1 MKKVLTIISVSVLML
16 TASFLIPDLRT
27 ESANADEKIVYKIE
41 CIVDPND
48 FCIYTIHDQTID
60 IKSGKFVNI
69 IVEDPNDDTH
79 L

>member
-48 FCIYTIHDQTID
+48 VCIYTIYDQILD
-60 IKSGKFVNI
+60 IRTGKFVTI

>member
-27 ESANADEKIVYKIE
+27 ESANADEKTVYKIE

-48 FCIYTIHDQTID
+48 VCIYTIYDKILD
-60 IKSGKFVNI
+60 IRTGKFVTI